1 MKTVHL
7 GFQVETGH
15 PIEIPLAHTF
25 VCGQT
30 QQSGKTTT
38 LRAIVERSGAR
49 ALAFITKRGEDF
61 EGRPIRPYL
70 PREGET
76 IIHWRQVENILASA
90 LEQRN
95 LKFERMQII
104 KAAKGARSLD
114 DVQRNVSR
122 LADKIKGDTKA
133 KEVYMLLFEYLEL
146 VLPQMRSLNAS
157 HTLDLQPGLNVMDL
171 TGIAGQTQA
180 MVIRAALERINHHE
194 TGVLTVL
201 PEAWAFAPRGRSAPA
216 KDEAINMARKGAAP
230 KVRNFLL
237 VDSQDIAGVE
247 PVVRQACS
255 VWLLGVQRELN
266 EVKRALAMMKQAGIA
281 TPKAKD
287 VAQLELGQF
296 YACFGTSAIKV
307 YVQPSWMDAAIAA
320 CVARGEWSAAE
331 AARTCQSLSNAGTV
345 RRLFDQA
352 TKPPEEQDV
361 NVAEANALKEENQ
374 QLRES
379 NERLQEANDL
389 LDDQIGIL
397 TARLNALEAAAKG
410 ARSADLAADRA
421 SRRDAPRPG
430 AGVQSSPAAAAGA
443 SGSGAG
449 DGSGRAYSVGE
460 TFDNEA
466 LYQAIKARLIEE
478 LPGDVR
484 VLQIVTSRP
493 ELVVQVKKQIIEADG
508 ESVTGLIGK
517 LIAEGYFDAGVSSTA
532 TLKELQRMG
541 RSLSPG
547 TLYPAMDK
555 IATMGFLTIED
566 GKDYRGRARKEYK
579 AVPGMKVN
587 ILEA

>member
-1 MKTVHL
+1 VTTVHL
-7 GFQVETGH
+7 GFEVGSGKA
-15 PIEIPLAHTF
+15 IEIPLAHTF

-38 LRAIVERSGAR
+38 LRAIVARSGAR
-49 ALAFITKRGEDF
+49 ALAFVTKRGEDF

-76 IIHWRQVENILASA
+76 TIHWRQVENILASA

-95 LKFERMQII
+95 LKFERMQIVN
-104 KAAKGARSLD
+104 ASKGARSLA
-114 DVQRNVSR
+114 DVQANVQR
-122 LADKIKGDTKA
+122 LAAKIKGDTKA
-133 KEVYMLLFEYLEL
+133 KEVYTLLNEYLEL

-201 PEAWAFAPRGRSAPA
+201 PEAWEFAPRGRSAPA
-216 KDEAINMARKGAAP
+216 KDEAIAMARKGAAP

-281 TPKAKD
+281 TPKPKD

-296 YACFGTSAIKV
+296 FACWGTLALKV
-307 YVQPSWMDAAIAA
+307 YVQPTWMDEAIAA

-331 AARTCQSLSNAGTV
+331 AAQTCQQLSNAGTV
-345 RRLFDQA
+345 RRLFEQA
-352 TKPPEEQDV
+352 IKPPEEQNV
-361 NVAEANALKEENQ
+361 NVSEANALREENEH
-374 QLRES
+374 LREENS
-379 NERLQEANDL
+379 ELRRRVE
-389 LDDQIGIL
+389 
-397 TARLNALEAAAKG
+397 ALEGDRA
-410 ARSADLAADRA
+410 ARSAPRAANNVDA
-421 SRRDAPRPG
+421 SQRDDVR
-430 AGVQSSPAAAAGA
+430 SAAAAA
-443 SGSGAG
+443 PSIPARTRSF
-449 DGSGRAYSVGE
+449 SVE
-460 TFDNEA
+460 ESLDNEA
-466 LYQAIKARLIEE
+466 LYQAIKVRLIEE
-478 LPGDVR
+478 APAVLRVLTERPEIEVR
-484 VLQIVTSRP
+484 VERKIVAADGTSTKGRVAKLLANHFLDEP
-493 ELVVQVKKQIIEADG
+493 KRFGEILKECERTGTRLNNKTLSIALSELVVD
-508 ESVTGLIGK
+508 
-517 LIAEGYFDAGVSSTA
+517 
-532 TLKELQRMG
+532 
-541 RSLSPG
+541 
-547 TLYPAMDK
+547 
-555 IATMGFLTIED
+555 GFLTNE
-566 GKDYRGRARKEYK
+566 GVQRYR

-587 ILEA
+587 IVDAVGA